1 MKKIALIFSVLF
13 CFYACEKQGTNYGTQ
28 GESGIIFDDN
38 NNSSMIDG
46 VWEWQK
52 SSLIEDYGYIDF
64 QNQQI
69 QTYYNYQE
77 AYVSDSFKIF
87 WDFKLDNTMIW
98 YEFDKGTWIADTL
111 NYGLKGDSIYLNIIA
126 FGINTITSQTLDVSI
141 ENYSTSYEPEF
152 SDTTFYYSDLF
163 NLNFVSSKLPTMDN
177 VRYSSQKT
185 SKILFFKRKIN

>member
-111 NYGLKGDSIYLNIIA
+111 YYGLKGDSIYLNIIA

-185 SKILFFKRKIN
+185 SKIL